1 MSYLALVAL
10 DQGDRDRARRLARES
25 LALFWAA
32 GSVDD
37 VAVGLANAAT
47 ISHALGKHV
56 QAVRLFAAAEAL
68 RDHLGSGL
76 RLPERAVYERSLDEV
91 RRTVGAQTF
100 QTARAAGLTMSSD
113 GAVSEAL
120 DALDEYA
127 DTSTT
132 SPDSKGLTP
141 REQDVLRLLVAGHT
155 DREIASALYISPR
168 TAQGHVAHVFA
179 KLGVSTRTGAVAV
192 ALQADLIADAAEP
205 NNQARR
211 PLPE

>member
-1 MSYLALVAL
+1 
-10 DQGDRDRARRLARES
+10 
-25 LALFWAA
+25 
-32 GSVDD
+32 VDD

-76 RLPERAVYERSLDEV
+76 RLPERAVYERTLDEL

-100 QTARAAGLTMSSD
+100 QTSREAGLAMSSD

-120 DALDEYA
+120 DALDHEEGS
-127 DTSTT
+127 STT
-132 SPDSKGLTP
+132 SSDSKGLTP

-179 KLGVSTRTGAVAV
+179 KLGVSTRTAAVAV